1 MPKLIQREK
10 IDKIKLLR
18 KKGYSLPEIAK
29 ELNVGTASVFRYTQG
44 VEILPQYWKEWH
56 GKQGGSIKR
65 MKLRE
70 QEAINKAAIEI
81 PSLSIKEKL
90 IFLSA
95 LYWGEGNKK
104 DFNLINSDPELI
116 KIFINGLGEVFSIPK
131 DKLRISIRIYEDLNI
146 NKCLKFWSSITGV
159 PVNKFKSVNILKGKK
174 IGKLEYGMCR
184 IRIEKGGDMLKYVTA
199 LKNRIKELFY
209 L

>member
-1 MPKLIQREK
+1 MPKLLKKDI
-10 IDKIKLLR
+10 ITKIKLFR
-18 KKGYSLPEIAK
+18 QKGYSLPEIKK
-29 ELNVGTASVFRYTQG
+29 EVKAAYGSIYRHIQG
-44 VEILPQYWKEWH
+44 VKILPEYWKEWH

-70 QEAINKAAIEI
+70 QEAKSKAAENIT
-81 PSLSIKEKL
+81 SLSIKEKL

-116 KIFINGLGEVFSIPK
+116 KIFINGLENVFFIPK
-131 DKLRISIRIYEDLNI
+131 DKLRISIRVYEDLNI

-174 IGKLEYGMCR
+174 IGKLKYGMCR

-199 LKNRIKELFY
+199 LKNRIKELF
-209 L
+209 